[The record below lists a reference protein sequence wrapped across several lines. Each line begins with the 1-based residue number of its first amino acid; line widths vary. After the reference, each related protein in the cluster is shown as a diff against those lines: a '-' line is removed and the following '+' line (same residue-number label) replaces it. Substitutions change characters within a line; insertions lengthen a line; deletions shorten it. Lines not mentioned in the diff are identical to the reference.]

1 MLEVGICVGCW
12 GFCEESATRMFL
24 GPNERTMHRG
34 LGGQTQ
40 LFSVTMYVLSTDRT
54 FGTPPSSGRSV
65 GPAPS
70 PTHTR
75 LVGFGKPLD
84 NMRASSATTYSSLMG
99 WFYGLGGFQHTT
111 AVGDRA
117 TYF

>member
-34 LGGQTQ
+34 FGGQTQ

-54 FGTPPSSGRSV
+54 FGTPPSSGRSF

-70 PTHTR
+70 PTHPHTPR
-75 LVGFGKPLD
+75 WVWQTS
-84 NMRASSATTYSSLMG
+84 R
-99 WFYGLGGFQHTT
+99 QHESKQCN
-111 AVGDRA
+111 
-117 TYF
+117 YLL